1 MKRRIFISSII
12 LLTVLSLGISLS
24 YGKSIKE
31 KLPEERV
38 NELIKNK
45 KPFMM
50 DFYAD
55 WCPPCNAM
63 KPVLEELGKKYK
75 GRVEIV
81 RVNVD
86 MPENNALVVKHRIV
100 SIPTFI
106 FINSKGEI
114 SKKIIGYSD
123 MEVMENE
130 FKKLLQPGKSGK

>member
-1 MKRRIFISSII
+1 
-12 LLTVLSLGISLS
+12 
-24 YGKSIKE
+24 
-31 KLPEERV
+31 
-38 NELIKNK
+38 
-45 KPFMM
+45 
-50 DFYAD
+50 
-55 WCPPCNAM
+55 M
-63 KPVLEELGKKYK
+63 KPVLKELGKKYK